1 MGQLLAV
8 VLLTIAAA
16 LVVGGI
22 AGVVR
27 FVRLLRFQRLDAS
40 YRAAA
45 LLCNAEREV
54 RAAQHREWRKA
65 SHES

>member
-27 FVRLLRFQRLDAS
+27 FVRLRRFHRLDAS

-45 LLCNAEREV
+45 LVWNAEREV
-54 RAAQHREWRKA
+54 RAARCRELRKV
-65 SHES
+65 

>member
-27 FVRLLRFQRLDAS
+27 FVRLRRFQRLDAD

-45 LLCNAEREV
+45 LVCNAKREV
-54 RAAQHREWRKA
+54 RAAQHRERRKV
-65 SHES
+65 

>member
-1 MGQLLAV
+1 MGSVIAV
-8 VLLTIAAA
+8 VLLIIAVA

-27 FVRLLRFQRLDAS
+27 FVRLRRFQRLDAD

-45 LLCNAEREV
+45 LVCNARREV
-54 RAAQHREWRKA
+54 RAAQHREQRKV
-65 SHES
+65 

>member
-8 VLLTIAAA
+8 VLLIIAAA
-16 LVVGGI
+16 LVLGGI

-45 LLCNAEREV
+45 LVFNAAREL
-54 RAAQHREWRKA
+54 RSARHREWRKA
-65 SHES
+65 R